1 MYVIEALRRDDTRV
15 SLRYRSE
22 EIALSDARAFRDE
35 DGYIVALYAP
45 DGGLIAF

>member
-1 MYVIEALRRDDTRV
+1 MYVIEALRQDDTRV
-15 SLRYRSE
+15 SLRYQRE
-22 EIALSDARAFRDE
+22 DVALQDARGFRDE